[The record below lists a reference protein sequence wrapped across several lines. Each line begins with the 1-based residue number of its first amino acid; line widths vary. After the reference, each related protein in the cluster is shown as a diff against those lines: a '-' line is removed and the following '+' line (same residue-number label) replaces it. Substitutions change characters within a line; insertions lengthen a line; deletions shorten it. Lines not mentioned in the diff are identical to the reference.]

1 MKTRTKYI
9 HEGGYVAE
17 VDIDLVESDDD
28 WSPCLS
34 VDDASKL
41 DDIRDLLRAG
51 NVQAAGR
58 MARIFKLTPVP
69 SRG

>member
-17 VDIDLVESDDD
+17 VDVDLVESDDD

-58 MARIFKLTPVP
+58 MARIYKLTPVA
-69 SRG
+69 SHG